1 MNEIYLERK
10 TYSEAIE
17 KRIRALKDGYRQNI
31 AVIGDE
37 LVGKTT
43 IIFDILRKF
52 CDNHL
57 ILTYLEVRPETLEIF
72 SRRFIAVLLYN
83 FLANSG
89 IPLKEDID
97 FLLGKSEKYIPE
109 TTKKI
114 KSILAELQKRKKNN
128 IFTELLS
135 LSESIYQETGKSC
148 VIIFD
153 EFHNFQDIGVKNFYS
168 DWSKLLILQ
177 KNTMYILVSS
187 LKFKAKQIL
196 SKDLALL
203 FGNFEILT
211 VEPLDTRESER
222 YIELKTGGLIIE
234 EGLKNFIVH
243 FANGY
248 PFYLKIMTEAMLK
261 ADAGNLTE
269 VIENIIF
276 DHSGIL
282 NQRFSNYLKRFF
294 DSGRSRDY
302 ISILYLIS
310 SGHNKIKE
318 IALLMRRPKKE
329 LDPRINYL
337 LEIDA
342 ITRSGDFL
350 KINDRVFAF
359 WLKFVYQEKL
369 NSLTFDAKNQK
380 DQFRNHIE
388 GVLEEF
394 LKCAQKPIVERI
406 EELLRSFDDDMMQLE
421 KKKLR
426 LTHFREI
433 KPLEFNKGNL
443 KLGLIGRA
451 TDSLWIIG
459 FKLDSVSEE
468 DVAQFSGECKKFR
481 HKPQKKIIITLNDI
495 DANAK
500 LRALEDKIWIWDV
513 NSLNEIMDL
522 FSKPRVIV

>member
-1 MNEIYLERK
+1 MNDIYLERK
-10 TYSEAIE
+10 IYSQAIE
-17 KRIRALKDGYRQNI
+17 KRIRSLKDGYRQNI

-43 IIFDILRKF
+43 IIFDILKKF
-52 CDNHL
+52 NDPH
-57 ILTYLEVRPETLEIF
+57 IIIIYLEVRPETLGIF
-72 SRRFIAVLLYN
+72 CRRFIAILLYN
-83 FLANSG
+83 FLANSC

-114 KSILAELQKRKKNN
+114 RSILSALQKRKKSNV
-128 IFTELLS
+128 FSELLS
-135 LSESIYQETGKSC
+135 LGESINQETGKFC

-153 EFHNFQDIGVKNFYS
+153 EFHNFQDIGVKNLYGE
-168 DWSKLLILQ
+168 WAKLLILQ
-177 KNTMYILVSS
+177 KNTMYILISS
-187 LKFKAKQIL
+187 LKFKARQIL

-211 VEPLDTRESER
+211 VEPLTTRESEH
-222 YIELKTGGLIIE
+222 YIELKAGDTEIGG
-234 EGLKNFIVH
+234 GLKNFIVH
-243 FANGY
+243 FTSGY
-248 PFYLKIMTEAMLK
+248 PFYLKTITEALLK
-261 ADAGNLTE
+261 SDTGNLTE
-269 VIENIIF
+269 AIENIVF

-282 NQRFSNYLKRFF
+282 NQRFSNYIKRFF

-310 SGHNKIKE
+310 SGHNKLKE
-318 IALLMRRPKKE
+318 IAHIMRHPKKE
-329 LDPRINYL
+329 LDTRINYL

-342 ITRSGDFL
+342 ITKSGDFL
-350 KINDRVFAF
+350 KINDRVFGF
-359 WLKFVYQEKL
+359 WIKFVYQEKL

-388 GVLEEF
+388 GILEEF
-394 LKCAQKPIVERI
+394 LRSAQKPIIERV

-421 KKKLR
+421 RKKLR

-433 KPLEFNKGNL
+433 KPLEFGKGNL
-443 KLGLIGRA
+443 KLGLIGRS

-459 FKLDSVSEE
+459 FKNDTVTEE
-468 DVAQFSGECKKFR
+468 DVAEFADECKKFR
-481 HKPQKKIIITLNDI
+481 HKLQKKIIITLSDI

-500 LRALEDKIWIWDV
+500 LRALEEKIWIWDT